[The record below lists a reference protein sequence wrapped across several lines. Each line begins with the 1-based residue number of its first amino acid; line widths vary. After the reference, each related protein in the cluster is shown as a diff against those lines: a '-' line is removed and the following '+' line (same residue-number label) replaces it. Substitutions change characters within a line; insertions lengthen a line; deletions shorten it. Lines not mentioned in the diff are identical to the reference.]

1 MRWAPRRPREPAPGS
16 DRPAPGR
23 VAASALLLAAAVLFG
38 TTGTARA
45 LGPPDADPV
54 AVGALRVVLGA
65 VALGW
70 LAVGTGESGW
80 VRHCWDAEVRVATL
94 TGIVA
99 VVGYQVC
106 FFAAV
111 RLSGVA
117 LGTLVAIG
125 AAPVLAGLF
134 GLLLGE
140 SQTPRWAV
148 ATALAVAGCALLLLP
163 GGDASVSVP
172 GTALALGA
180 AAAYAA
186 FTVASRRVLL
196 HTGRPNAVMAVFF
209 SGGAVL
215 LLPVLARQD
224 LGWLPTGRGL
234 AMVGWL
240 GLVATAAAYWLFA
253 RGLSRLPA
261 ATATTLDLAEPLTA
275 TALGLL
281 VLGERLGL
289 QTSAGAALVAGGL
302 LLLSLPGPRRPRPG
316 SG

>member
-1 MRWAPRRPREPAPGS
+1 
-16 DRPAPGR
+16 
-23 VAASALLLAAAVLFG
+23 VLFG

-45 LGPPDADPV
+45 LGPPAADPV

-65 VALGW
+65 AALGW
-70 LAVGTGESGW
+70 LAVAAGEADAA
-80 VRHCWDAEVRVATL
+80 RRCWDAEVRVATL
-94 TGIVA
+94 TGVA
-99 VVGYQVC
+99 AVAAYQAC

-111 RLSGVA
+111 RLTGVA

-140 SQTPRWAV
+140 SPTSRWGV
-148 ATALAVAGCALLLLP
+148 ATALAVAGCALLLFPARDP
-163 GGDASVSVP
+163 GLSAA

-196 HTGRPNAVMAVFF
+196 HTGSPNTVMAVLF

-215 LLPVLARQD
+215 LLPALSGKD

-234 AMVGWL
+234 AMVTWL
-240 GLVATAAAYWLFA
+240 GLVATAAAYSLFA
-253 RGLSRLPA
+253 RCLSRLPA
-261 ATATTLDLAEPLTA
+261 ATATTLDLAEPVTA
-275 TALGLL
+275 TALGFL

-289 QTSAGAALVAGGL
+289 QAGAGAALVAGGL
-302 LLLSLPGPRRPRPG
+302 LLLSLPGDRRRRPG